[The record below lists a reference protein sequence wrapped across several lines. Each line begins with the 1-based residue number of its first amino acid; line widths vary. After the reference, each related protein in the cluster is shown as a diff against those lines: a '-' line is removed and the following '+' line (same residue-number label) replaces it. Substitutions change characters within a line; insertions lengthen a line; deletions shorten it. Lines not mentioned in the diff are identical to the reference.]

1 MINLYVMNVSPFED
15 SNLFSKGLSLIDK
28 ERQDKVSQLKREDV
42 KRLSLGAGLV
52 LLYGLN
58 HFCGQMT
65 GNTEAVEDRKLPQK
79 ENEKVS
85 VQSFEVGAKEVVGS
99 WDSNVMTN
107 VFHYSYGPH
116 GKPYVEGPNPICFS
130 LSHSGD
136 YVLLAVSDKEIGAD
150 IQFRRGGEL
159 QKMAKHFMTQEEFQ
173 LWSEQSPVQQKELFY
188 QIWAGKEAY
197 LKLTGE
203 GMTAG
208 FQTVCLDTQ
217 RATMVDTRTPGKE
230 VTTYWYEHEDYQI
243 AICQFT

>member
-1 MINLYVMNVSPFED
+1 MINIYVMNVSPFED
-15 SNLFSKGLSLIDK
+15 SFLFSKGLSLIEK
-28 ERQDKVSQLKREDV
+28 ERQDKVKHLKREDV

-58 HFCGQMT
+58 HFLGQKD
-65 GNTEAVEDRKLPQK
+65 GNVKAVEDRKLPQK
-79 ENEKVS
+79 ESETVPA
-85 VQSFEVGAKEVVGS
+85 QSFEIGACEVVDS
-99 WDSNVMTN
+99 WDLSVMTN

-116 GKPYVEGPNPICFS
+116 GKPYVEGTNPIFFS

-150 IQFRRGGEL
+150 IQLRKDGEL
-159 QKMAKHFMTQEEFQ
+159 QRIAKHFMTQEEFQ
-173 LWSEQSPVQQKELFY
+173 LWSEQPPAQQKELFY

-208 FQTVCLDTQ
+208 FQTVRLDAQ
-217 RATMVDTRTPGKE
+217 RATMVDTRMPDKE
-230 VTTYWYEHEDYQI
+230 VTTLWYEHEDYQI